1 MSKFI
6 TSLFIF
12 ALLVVGFASGASAA
26 DNDKD
31 CKDFEGKPNE
41 LVQFW
46 NDNGYSE
53 SNDPHDL
60 DRDNDNL
67 PCETTKADFDN
78 YAADSTNKETE
89 NDEAVVVEEEDN
101 DSNTSTQSEVNTNT
115 SAEKEDSAE
124 TAAVQQGEE
133 LPKTAT
139 NNGVLMLISGG
150 LVAAGLITFA
160 LKKTQKA

>member
-6 TSLFIF
+6 SSLFIF
-12 ALLVVGFASGASAA
+12 TLLVVGFATGASAA

-46 NDNGYSE
+46 NDNGYNE

-78 YAADSTNKETE
+78 TAENTTE
-89 NDEAVVVEEEDN
+89 ESEKDEAVVAEENDN
-101 DSNTSTQSEVNTNT
+101 DSNTSTQSEASATA

-124 TAAVQQGEE
+124 TAVQQGEE

-150 LVAAGLITFA
+150 FVVAGLITFA
-160 LKKTQKA
+160 FRKTQKA